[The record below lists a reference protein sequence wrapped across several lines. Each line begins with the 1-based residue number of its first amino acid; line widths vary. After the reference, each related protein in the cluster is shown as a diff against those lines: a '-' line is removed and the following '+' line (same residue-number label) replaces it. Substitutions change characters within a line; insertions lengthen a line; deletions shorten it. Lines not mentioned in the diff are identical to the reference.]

1 MVKPTILMGSL
12 LCTLLSSAVFAQIEL
27 TPEVVELRDVSQS
40 ETLFVTHN
48 GQPVLPAD
56 ITKIVSGVY
65 KYRDDVPDTAKGG
78 THFSNY
84 SYMFDFKINP
94 DGSITIT
101 AHDDQVQEG
110 TYDLYVH
117 STYGMATGS
126 IRASLLESFPSMRRE
141 RPKKSEF
148 VYGIVLPDYDYGQ
161 QIVIE
166 LDPDHVNTYF
176 WYIDGELHS
185 SGLGETSFRA
195 LPEVGTHEIS
205 FIAKNSAGDVVSSWS
220 DTTIVLTSGSR

>member
-1 MVKPTILMGSL
+1 MVKSEFLMGSL
-12 LCTLLSSAVFAQIEL
+12 LYALMSSAVFAQIEL

-40 ETLFVTHN
+40 GTLFVTHN
-48 GQPVLPAD
+48 GQPVLPAE
-56 ITKIVSGVY
+56 ITKIVSGVF
-65 KYRDDVPDTAKGG
+65 KYRDDVPDSAEGG

-84 SYMFDFKINP
+84 SHMFDFKINP
-94 DGSITIT
+94 DGSISIT
-101 AHDDQVQEG
+101 ARDDHIQEG

-117 STYGMATGS
+117 SIYGKATGS

-141 RPKKSEF
+141 RPKKPEF
-148 VYGIVLPDYDYGQ
+148 TYGIVLPDYAHGQ

-166 LDPDHVNTYF
+166 LAPDQVNTYF

-195 LPEVGTHEIS
+195 LPGVGTHEIS
-205 FIAKNSAGDVVSSWS
+205 FIAKNPAGDVVSFWS
-220 DTTIVLTSGSR
+220 DTTVVSK